1 MIVKIVIFS
10 SGYLKN
16 NAQKMR
22 TTQKLLMLFTVVLA
36 LAGCSTLRTASDYDK
51 NVDLSG
57 YKTYNFYDKGIA
69 RVKLNNLDKRR
80 LMAAVE
86 SEMNAK
92 GFTKSD
98 RPDLLVNLVVVAR
111 EKTDVYGPGYYG
123 GWGWGWRG
131 GWGNPFWGGG
141 TYVNQYIEGTII
153 IDFLDPAKKILFW
166 HGQGSGF
173 NLDSFNK
180 REERLYTGVKE
191 ILAQYP
197 PNVTAAK

>member
-1 MIVKIVIFS
+1 MKIFP
-10 SGYLKN
+10 
-16 NAQKMR
+16 
-22 TTQKLLMLFTVVLA
+22 KLLMLIAVVIA
-36 LAGCSTLRTASDYDK
+36 FSGCSSLRTASDYDK
-51 NVDLSG
+51 SVDFNA

-86 SEMNAK
+86 AEMNAK

-111 EKTDVYGPGYYG
+111 EKTDFYGPAYYG
-123 GWGWGWRG
+123 GWGWGWGWRG
-131 GWGNPFWGGG
+131 GWGGWGGWG
-141 TYVNQYIEGTII
+141 SNYVNQYIEGTII

-166 HGQGSGF
+166 HGQGAGF
-173 NLDSFNK
+173 NLDNFSK
-180 REERLYTGVKE
+180 REQRLYTGVKE

-197 PNVTAAK
+197 PNAIAAK

>member
-1 MIVKIVIFS
+1 MKTF
-10 SGYLKN
+10 K
-16 NAQKMR
+16 
-22 TTQKLLMLFTVVLA
+22 TLLMLFTVVLA
-36 LAGCSTLRTASDYDK
+36 LSGCSSLRTASDYDK
-51 NVDLSG
+51 NVDFST

-86 SEMNAK
+86 AEMNAK
-92 GFTKSD
+92 GFVKAD
-98 RPDLLVNLVVVAR
+98 KPDLLVNLVVVAR
-111 EKTDVYGPGYYG
+111 EKTDVYGPAYYG
-123 GWGWGWRG
+123 GWGWGGGWGWRG
-131 GWGNPFWGGG
+131 GWGGWGSN
-141 TYVNQYIEGTII
+141 YVNQYIEGTII

-173 NLDSFNK
+173 NLDNFSK

-197 PNVTAAK
+197 PNAIASK

>member
-1 MIVKIVIFS
+1 ML
-10 SGYLKN
+10 GYLKETTH
-16 NAQKMR
+16 KMR
-22 TTQKLLMLFTVVLA
+22 TAQKLLMLFTVVLA
-36 LAGCSTLRTASDYDK
+36 LAGCTTLRTASDYDK
-51 NVDLSG
+51 NVDLGG

-111 EKTDVYGPGYYG
+111 EKTDVYGPAYYG
-123 GWGWGWRG
+123 GWGWGYGGWRG
-131 GWGNPFWGGG
+131 GWGGWGSN
-141 TYVNQYIEGTII
+141 YVNQYIEGTII

-173 NLDSFNK
+173 NLDNFNK
-180 REERLYTGVKE
+180 REQRLYTGVKE

>member
-1 MIVKIVIFS
+1 MKTF
-10 SGYLKN
+10 
-16 NAQKMR
+16 
-22 TTQKLLMLFTVVLA
+22 QKLLMLFTVVLA

-51 NVDLSG
+51 NVDLNS

-86 SEMNAK
+86 AEMNAK
-92 GFTKSD
+92 GFTKAGK
-98 RPDLLVNLVVVAR
+98 PDLLVNLVVVAR
-111 EKTDVYGPGYYG
+111 EKTDVYGPAYYG
-123 GWGWGWRG
+123 GWGWGGGGGWRG
-131 GWGNPFWGGG
+131 GWGGWGGPS
-141 TYVNQYIEGTII
+141 YVNQYIEGTII

-173 NLDSFNK
+173 NLDNFSK
-180 REERLYTGVKE
+180 REQRLYTGVKE

-197 PNVTAAK
+197 PNMVAAR

>member
-1 MIVKIVIFS
+1 MKT
-10 SGYLKN
+10 
-16 NAQKMR
+16 A
-22 TTQKLLMLFTVVLA
+22 QKLLMLFTVVLA
-36 LAGCSTLRTASDYDK
+36 LAGCTTLRTASDYDK
-51 NVDLSG
+51 DVDLSG

-69 RVKLNNLDKRR
+69 RIKLNNLDKRR

-141 TYVNQYIEGTII
+141 GTYVNQYIDGTII

-173 NLDSFNK
+173 NLDNFNK
-180 REERLYTGVKE
+180 REQRLYTGVKE

-197 PNVTAAK
+197 SNGVTAK

>member
-1 MIVKIVIFS
+1 MK
-10 SGYLKN
+10 
-16 NAQKMR
+16 

-36 LAGCSTLRTASDYDK
+36 LAGCTTLRTASDYDK

-80 LMAAVE
+80 LIAAVE

-123 GWGWGWRG
+123 GWVGAGVAVG
-131 GWGNPFWGGG
+131 
-141 TYVNQYIEGTII
+141 VI
-153 IDFLDPAKKILFW
+153 
-166 HGQGSGF
+166 HSGAV
-173 NLDSFNK
+173 
-180 REERLYTGVKE
+180 E
-191 ILAQYP
+191 P
-197 PNVTAAK
+197 M